1 MALGDHNTYYAIS
14 PLIGVLPR
22 YYDDRKRRAKMG
34 KNTYG
39 NSANFLAVD
48 CVYYFDPVWKGYRE
62 GRSKSYVFFPYWRL
76 RRVYKKRMLLE
87 LNWGGNIGRFLNGES
102 ISREKLLLSL
112 GWCLG

>member
-1 MALGDHNTYYAIS
+1 
-14 PLIGVLPR
+14 
-22 YYDDRKRRAKMG
+22 MG

-62 GRSKSYVFFPYWRL
+62 GHSKSYVFSLYWEL

-87 LNWGGNIGRFLNGES
+87 LNLDWNVGRFLNGES
-102 ISREKLLLSL
+102 ISRVKIAFKFGLVF
-112 GWCLG
+112 GVR

>member
-1 MALGDHNTYYAIS
+1 MALGDHNAYYAIS

-62 GRSKSYVFFPYWRL
+62 GRSKSYVFFLIGDWEGL
-76 RRVYKKRMLLE
+76 QK
-87 LNWGGNIGRFLNGES
+87 GNAFRTQ
-102 ISREKLLLSL
+102 L
-112 GWCLG
+112 GWEYRAFPEW